1 MPRGEFICRTKLP
14 LQDILF
20 TLISTLQ
27 ATVFSC
33 SYNSVEDYT
42 VHITPKFVLYI
53 SFQNYMLLINSD

>member
-20 TLISTLQ
+20 TLVSTLQ
-27 ATVFSC
+27 VIVFSC

-42 VHITPKFVLYI
+42 VHITPKVCIVRFILKLYVAD
-53 SFQNYMLLINSD
+53 Q